1 MDKSFT
7 FSLSLSFSE
16 NLARELAKE
25 LIAGGSAIE
34 ESQNDENT
42 ISFYHP
48 DGGFFGIRM
57 YFDKTTSKI
66 KLYAIHG
73 TDDGDTVIAGI
84 TFGLI
89 DNSLTVEYDDPFY
102 SEYRYINESI
112 SDRVRA
118 FLDMKVEEAMTLF
131 HSGNEEAEL

>member
-16 NLARELAKE
+16 NLARELAKD

-34 ESQNDENT
+34 ESQDDENT

-66 KLYAIHG
+66 KLYAMHDTSG
-73 TDDGDTVIAGI
+73 GGTVIAGI
-84 TFGLI
+84 TFELI
-89 DNSLTVEYDDPFY
+89 DNSLAVEYDEPLY
-102 SEYRYINESI
+102 SKYRYINESI
-112 SDRVRA
+112 SDRAKRFIEV
-118 FLDMKVEEAMTLF
+118 KVEKAMTSF